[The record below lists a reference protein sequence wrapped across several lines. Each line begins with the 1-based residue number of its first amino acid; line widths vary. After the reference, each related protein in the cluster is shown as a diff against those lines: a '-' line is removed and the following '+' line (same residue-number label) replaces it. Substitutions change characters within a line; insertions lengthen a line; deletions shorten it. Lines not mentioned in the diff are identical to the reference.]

1 MQGIFTIFVHVIT
14 VILSMSLNRRKKV
27 KQDFKLF
34 IVLMIGCFIWSQL
47 QTEYLILRIKKNT
60 ERTLQNRL

>member
-14 VILSMSLNRRKKV
+14 VILSMSLNRRKEV

-34 IVLMIGCFIWSQL
+34 IALMIGGFVWSQL

>member
-1 MQGIFTIFVHVIT
+1 MQGIFTMFFHVIV
-14 VILSMSLNRRKKV
+14 VILSISLNRRKEV

-34 IVLMIGCFIWSQL
+34 IALMIGGFVWSQL

-60 ERTLQNRL
+60 ERTIQNLL